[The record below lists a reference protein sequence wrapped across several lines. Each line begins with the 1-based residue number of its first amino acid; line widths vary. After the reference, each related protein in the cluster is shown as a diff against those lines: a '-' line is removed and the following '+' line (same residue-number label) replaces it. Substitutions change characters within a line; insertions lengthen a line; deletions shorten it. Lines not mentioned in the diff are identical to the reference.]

1 MGCGDT
7 KEKLE
12 DQMMKMKMSRIELQ
26 MERMKALQA
35 LKEMDGKEMKR
46 PIIPDYIDQQFLQE
60 QILKRQ
66 NSSSTLNQDMSPI
79 RPLGPRRSSLMPKRN
94 KSTRS
99 LFLKRKSIK
108 EVEHGNT
115 DNRNIKKRT
124 TLKKKT
130 LKV

>member
-46 PIIPDYIDQQFLQE
+46 PIIPDYIDQKFLQE

-79 RPLGPRRSSLMPKRN
+79 RPLGPRKSLMPKRN

-108 EVEHGNT
+108 EVKHENT
-115 DNRNIKKRT
+115 DNRNIKKT
-124 TLKKKT
+124 TNLKKKT

>member
-46 PIIPDYIDQQFLQE
+46 PIIPDYIDQKFLQQ

-66 NSSSTLNQDMSPI
+66 NSSSTLNQDMSP
-79 RPLGPRRSSLMPKRN
+79 RKSLGSRRTLMPKRN
-94 KSTRS
+94 KSTKS

-108 EVEHGNT
+108 EVEHGNIN
-115 DNRNIKKRT
+115 NRNIKKRT

>member
-79 RPLGPRRSSLMPKRN
+79 RPLGPRRSLMPKRN

-115 DNRNIKKRT
+115 DNRNYKKRT